1 MRPAIVAMLMLAVAC
16 GRKTESPETAFS
28 AAVSA
33 APQQA
38 ADNAAPA
45 PHEDPWPASFPKPSV
60 DYAGVYDFGAAGEI
74 AEVKIALSGAK
85 QRIAFPP
92 GASFGGPNGKWSQ
105 VMLNEGAGAAMMMW
119 PEGEGAPKIATTMSR
134 GDLGAASS
142 AFGVDDARQ
151 ARAQKTGTDEVAG
164 EPCAVYEFAAETDK
178 DAAGSACVT
187 RDGIPLRVIS
197 GGQTVMLAKSIARG
211 AQDPALFAPPAGYEV
226 VDMGECMRLSA
237 EMMNAVKSGAMPD
250 MSVMGPKMEKCRAI
264 SEKMGA
270 MVGAE

>member
-16 GRKTESPETAFS
+16 GRKTESPEAASS
-28 AAVSA
+28 AAVDA
-33 APQQA
+33 APLEA
-38 ADNAAPA
+38 AEAAAPA
-45 PHEDPWPASFPKPSV
+45 LLDDPWPANFPKPSV

-211 AQDPALFAPPAGYEV
+211 AQDPALFAPPVGYEV